1 MTLRERMK
9 RMRQEVPLQAMTL
22 YLACRDRDT
31 PWYAKAIAAATA
43 AYAFSPIDLIPD
55 FIPFLGQLDDLVL
68 VPLGI
73 ALAWR
78 MIPKHVLTRCREEA
92 ARRLAEGTPRS
103 RLAAAGIVVLWVAVL
118 GLVAWRI
125 VSSIRGKG

>member
-1 MTLRERMK
+1 MKLREW
-9 RMRQEVPLQAMTL
+9 MRQVRREIPLQAMTL
-22 YLACRDRDT
+22 YLACRDRAT

-73 ALAWR
+73 ALAWKL
-78 MIPKHVLTRCREEA
+78 IPKDVLARCRAEA
-92 ARRLAEGTPRS
+92 ARRLAAGTPRS
-103 RLAAAGIVVLWVAVL
+103 KLAAVAVVLLWAVVL
-118 GLVAWRI
+118 GVVAWR
-125 VSSIRGKG
+125 VVAAVARTR

>member
-1 MTLRERMK
+1 MTLRERMRK
-9 RMRQEVPLQAMTL
+9 VREEIPLKAMTL
-22 YLACRDRDT
+22 YLACGDRET
-31 PWYAKAIAAATA
+31 PWYAKLIAGLTA

-78 MIPKHVLTRCREEA
+78 LVPKHVLARCREEA
-92 ARRLAEGTPRS
+92 ARRLARGMPKS
-103 RLAAAGIVVLWVAVL
+103 RLAAVAVVLLWAGLL
-118 GLVAWRI
+118 GLVLWKI
-125 VSSIRGKG
+125 LSGVFRGG

>member
-1 MTLRERMK
+1 MTLRERM
-9 RMRQEVPLQAMTL
+9 RQVRQEVPLQAMTL

-78 MIPKHVLTRCREEA
+78 MIPKQVLARCREEA

-103 RLAAAGIVVLWVAVL
+103 RLAAAGIVVLWVVVL